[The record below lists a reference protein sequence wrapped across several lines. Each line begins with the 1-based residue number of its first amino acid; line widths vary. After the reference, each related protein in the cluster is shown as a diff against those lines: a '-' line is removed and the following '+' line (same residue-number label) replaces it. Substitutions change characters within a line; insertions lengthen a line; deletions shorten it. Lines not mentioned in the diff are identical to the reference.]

1 MPGFRKEAEALC
13 LSVIDELVDGGKNTQ
28 LYRNK
33 FESMSDEQFDKFIDD
48 LENERQRLVIIVPN
62 FSENALDLER
72 TFDIGERLGHQF
84 FQQIWIPPRNG
95 MPGYWTPIEYLVV
108 HLPLCRQA
116 QLLEKKISIPEDN
129 NTVDDLT
136 GQPTG
141 SSKGSK
147 ISYPE
152 VQMLAARGLDDC
164 LEELITF
171 RGGDE
176 KGFAAMNASI
186 LRTGAVDLKA
196 IRPYRSGVKSLKAL
210 KAFLAGM
217 HLKSTL

>member
-1 MPGFRKEAEALC
+1 MPGFRKETEKLC
-13 LSVIDELVDGGKNTQ
+13 LMVIDELVDGGQNTQ
-28 LYRNK
+28 LYREMFAK
-33 FESMSDEQFDKFIDD
+33 MSDEEFETFIND
-48 LENERQRLVIIVPN
+48 LATEKKRLVIVVPN
-62 FSENALDLER
+62 FSESTLDIER
-72 TFDIGERLGHQF
+72 TLDIGERLGHKF

-95 MPGYWTPIEYLVV
+95 LPGYWTPIEYFVF
-108 HLPLCRQA
+108 HQPLGRQA

-129 NTVDDLT
+129 NVVDDLT

-141 SSKGSK
+141 RSKGSK

-152 VQMLAARGLDDC
+152 AQILAAIGLDEC
-164 LEELITF
+164 LEEMMTF

-176 KGFAAMNASI
+176 KGFAAMNAAI
-186 LRTGAVDLKA
+186 MRTGAVKLES
-196 IRPYRSGVKSLKAL
+196 IRPYRSGVKSLTAL